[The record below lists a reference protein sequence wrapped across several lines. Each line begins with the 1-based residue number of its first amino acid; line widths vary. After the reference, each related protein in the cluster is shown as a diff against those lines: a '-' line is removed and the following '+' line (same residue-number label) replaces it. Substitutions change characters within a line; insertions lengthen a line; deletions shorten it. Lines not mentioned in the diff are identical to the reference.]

1 MLVNIM
7 KTSLIFAAC
16 LCAVSAWAVPDN
28 KTAIDY
34 VDPFVGTGF
43 HGHTYPGA
51 TVPFG
56 AVQLSPDTRRG
67 NWDACSGYHYSD
79 STILGFSHTHL
90 SGTGCIDLGD
100 LLLRPVDKPV
110 LAEST
115 TGTMYAPA
123 SFSHKNEK
131 AVPGYYSVYLDQED
145 IKVELSATAHA
156 GIHRYTFNSPEQ
168 ASVIVD
174 LAHLLDNEFIY
185 EAEMEQTGVNEIS
198 GMRKTRGWVDNQ
210 YVFFTIQFSEPIQ
223 KLRLFTGNKES
234 VGTDSIRGTHLQAVA
249 SFGGKNVVIA
259 KVGISIVSKENA
271 RENLEKE
278 ISGFDFDRVKTQA
291 AEAWENALS
300 VVAVKGGTEA
310 QRTNF
315 YTAWYHAMVVP
326 NQVSDVNGEYRRHDM
341 STGNASKGRKMF
353 STFSTWDTFRGWHP
367 LMTLVDTVLV
377 NDMINSFLNMYD
389 ASGELP
395 LWPLSAGE
403 THTMIGYHAVSIIAD
418 AYLKGI
424 RGFDA
429 EKALSAMV
437 RSSEINQKGVAY
449 YIKNGFI
456 PANIK
461 KESVSCLLEFAYD
474 DWTIAQMARAMGKN
488 DIYETYINRSQN
500 YINVFDGLTRF
511 FRGKRE
517 DGNWMN
523 NFNPYEVG
531 RDYTE
536 ATAWQY
542 RFFVPHDVNGMIQ
555 QFGGTEA
562 FEASLDSL
570 FTVSSHIEGELSD
583 ITGMIGQ
590 YAHGNEPSH
599 HMAYLYNYIGKPWLT
614 QAMTRRLLDEMYAPT
629 PEGIIGNED
638 CGQMSAWYILSAMGF
653 YPVCPGSNEFVLTT
667 PLFDEVKLKLANG
680 KQLLIKADGSSQK
693 KYIDEV
699 RLNGQVID
707 KNFITYSQLMKG
719 GMLEFVLSEEPN
731 LKRGTN
737 AEAFPY
743 SYTQGAV
750 VAMPYVDRD
759 LNLFLEHLDV
769 NLGSATAGAKIYYT
783 LDGSEPT
790 EKSSLYENTLSV
802 DQTVTLKARA
812 FKEGY
817 TPSRILSIE
826 ATKAVLSPAVAAS
839 ASKNGTSYA
848 YFEGYFQAVGDLAEH
863 KPVGTGE
870 MKEPS
875 IKEAPQAD
883 HFGYIFEGLIDVPE
897 DGVYTF
903 ATKSDDGSVLYI
915 GDTKVVD
922 NDGSHAAISAS
933 GKIALKKGL
942 HPYKLMYFEDYEG
955 EELGWEWMIPSSDRM
970 EAIPASRLFIK

>member
-1 MLVNIM
+1 M
-7 KTSLIFAAC
+7 KTPVFLAAC
-16 LCAVSAWAVPDN
+16 LCILSACTVTDN

-34 VDPFVGTGF
+34 VNPFVGTGF

-51 TVPFG
+51 TLPYG
-56 AVQLSPDTRRG
+56 AVQVSPDTRRG
-67 NWDACSGYHYSD
+67 DWDACSGYHYSD

-100 LLLRPVDKPV
+100 VLLRPTSKPV
-110 LAEST
+110 TLDDGAGDIYS
-115 TGTMYAPA
+115 PA
-123 SFSHKNEK
+123 TFSHRKES
-131 AVPGYYSVYLDQED
+131 ARPGYYAVYLDNENIQ
-145 IKVELSATAHA
+145 VELSATTHA
-156 GIHRYTFNSPEQ
+156 GMHRYTFSSGNQS
-168 ASVIVD
+168 SVIVD
-174 LAHLLDNEFIY
+174 LGHLLDNEFIY
-185 EAEMEQTGVNEIS
+185 EAEIRKTGENEIS
-198 GMRKTRGWVDNQ
+198 GMRRTRGWVDNQ
-210 YVFFTIQFSEPIQ
+210 YIYFTARFSEPIQ
-223 KLRLFTGNKES
+223 KLQLINEGKGGDGDT
-234 VGTDSIRGTHLQAVA
+234 IRGTRLQAVA
-249 SFGGKNVVIA
+249 SFGAKEVILV
-259 KVGISIVSKENA
+259 KVGISIVSEANA
-271 RENLEKE
+271 RENLERE
-278 ISGFDFDRVKTQA
+278 IPGFDFDMVRNK
-291 AEAWENALS
+291 AEETWKHSLA
-300 VVAVKGGTEA
+300 VAEVKGGTEE

-315 YTAWYHAMVVP
+315 YTAWYHAMIVP
-326 NQVSDVNGEYRRHDM
+326 NQVNDVNREYRRHDM
-341 STGNASKGRKMF
+341 SIGKVAEGRKML

-367 LMTLVDTVLV
+367 LMTLTDTVLV
-377 NDMINSFLNMYD
+377 NDMINSFINMYD

-403 THTMIGYHAVSIIAD
+403 TNTMIGYHSASIIAD

-429 EKALSAMV
+429 EKALTAMV
-437 RSSEINQKGVAY
+437 KSSEINKKGADY
-449 YIKNGFI
+449 YIQYGFI

-474 DWTIAQMARAMGKN
+474 DWCIAQMAKAMGKE
-488 DIYETYINRSQN
+488 DIYETYIARSQN
-500 YINVFDGLTRF
+500 YVNVFDGLTKF
-511 FRGKRE
+511 FRGKRM
-517 DGNWMN
+517 DGNWMEH
-523 NFNPYEVG
+523 FNSYEVG

-555 QFGGTEA
+555 QFGGVEA
-562 FEASLDSL
+562 FGASLDSL
-570 FTVSSHIEGELSD
+570 FVVSSEIDGELSD
-583 ITGMIGQ
+583 ITGLIGQ

-667 PLFDEVKLKLANG
+667 PLFDEVKLTLANG
-680 KQLLIKADGSSQK
+680 KQLQIKAEGSSK
-693 KYIDEV
+693 KVYIDEV

-707 KNFITYSQLMKG
+707 KNYITYNQLMEG
-719 GMLEFVLSEEPN
+719 GTLEFVLTDKPN
-731 LKRGTN
+731 MERGTS
-737 AEAFPY
+737 ADAFPY
-743 SYTQGAV
+743 SYTKEAV

-759 LNLFLEHLDV
+759 LNLFLEHIDV
-769 NLGSATAGAKIYYT
+769 NLGSATAGARIYYT

-790 EKSSLYENTLSV
+790 ENSQLYKGTLSI
-802 DQTVTLKARA
+802 DKTTTIKARA

-817 TPSRILSIE
+817 LPSRIFSIE
-826 ATKAVLSPAVAAS
+826 ATKAVLKPAVARTVS
-839 ASKNGTSYA
+839 ENGTAYT
-848 YFEGYFQAVGDLAEH
+848 YFEGYYQSVNDLMKN
-863 KPVGTGE
+863 KPVSKGT

-883 HFGYIFEGLIDVPE
+883 HFGYIFEGLINVPE

-942 HPYKLMYFEDYEG
+942 HPYRLLYFEDYEG
-955 EELGWEWMIPSSDRM
+955 EDLNWEWMIPSAKQM
-970 EAIPASRLFIK
+970 EPIPANLLFIR